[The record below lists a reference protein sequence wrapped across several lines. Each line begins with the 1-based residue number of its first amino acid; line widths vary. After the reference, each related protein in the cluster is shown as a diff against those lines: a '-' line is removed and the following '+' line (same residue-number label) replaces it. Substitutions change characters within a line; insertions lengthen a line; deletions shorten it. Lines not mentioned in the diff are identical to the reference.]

1 MSLDP
6 GIDNIPGGLVPSLF
20 FGYTFMQWG
29 NSLLQ
34 GCPSSEGLFFCATP
48 GQRIEQGA
56 SSHSLGSQGRK
67 ATKAASKA
75 ARPKLASS
83 QAFAYIK
90 RSRAQAF
97 ATRKGASPK
106 KKTNKGA
113 SFPYIYKGGKG

>member
-56 SSHSLGSQGRK
+56 SSHSLSSQGRK
-67 ATKAASKA
+67 PTKAATKAARQ
-75 ARPKLASS
+75 ARS
-83 QAFAYIK
+83 QAQHLTPVQHLTP
-90 RSRAQAF
+90 R
-97 ATRKGASPK
+97 PEC
-106 KKTNKGA
+106 
-113 SFPYIYKGGKG
+113 